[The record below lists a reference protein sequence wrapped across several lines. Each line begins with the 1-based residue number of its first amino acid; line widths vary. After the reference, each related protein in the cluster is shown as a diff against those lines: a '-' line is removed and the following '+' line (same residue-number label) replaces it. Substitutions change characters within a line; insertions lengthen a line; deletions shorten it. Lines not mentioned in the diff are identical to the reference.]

1 MDGRTAMAR
10 LMEVA
15 RENTRRRTAGE
26 DLNAFACA
34 IQPAGW
40 AT

>member
-1 MDGRTAMAR
+1 MAR

-15 RENTRRRTAGE
+15 REKSRRRMAGE